1 MEGKRSNKRVL
12 ETGKRESCQVGPTP
26 GILIAIE
33 RSPRGLLLRRH
44 AGAMLVLVRLAV
56 VVVVMGVGVLPRSP
70 PAAAAAAAAH
80 AAAVAPG
87 GAAGSALGLPAPLLL
102 ARGGPPAAVAPV
114 AAAVVLV
121 RGRGGRC
128 NQLQEME
135 ALEKEGRG
143 SGKKS
148 GAEKRTEAEWT
159 LFMCGGLFGWEDGPT
174 SE

>member
-1 MEGKRSNKRVL
+1 ML

-70 PAAAAAAAAH
+70 PAAAAAAAAAH

-135 ALEKEGRG
+135 ASEKEGGG

-159 LFMCGGLFGWEDGPT
+159 
-174 SE
+174 